1 MPITPE
7 QARSRNRTSDDD
19 YRYFTNRIDKMLVEG
34 GRTFSLYGMPSDV
47 IFRII
52 KDYNTVGWSIENVP
66 DWRGGDYLRFK
77 ENY

>member
-1 MPITPE
+1 
-7 QARSRNRTSDDD
+7 
-19 YRYFTNRIDKMLVEG
+19 MLVEG